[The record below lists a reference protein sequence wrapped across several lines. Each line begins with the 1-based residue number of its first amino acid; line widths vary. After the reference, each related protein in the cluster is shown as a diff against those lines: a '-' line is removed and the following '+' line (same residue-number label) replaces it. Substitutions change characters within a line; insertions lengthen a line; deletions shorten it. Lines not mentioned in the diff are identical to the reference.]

1 MSKKKERY
9 YVVERTVL
17 EKYQV
22 VASSKK
28 EALSKIEDP
37 YSVTVVRQTIT
48 TAAIVTGKQIGRAHV

>member
-9 YVVERTVL
+9 YFVERMVL

-28 EALSKIEDP
+28 EALSKIENP
-37 YSVTVVRQTIT
+37 SSVTVIRQTIT
-48 TAAIVTGKQIGRAHV
+48 SAE

>member
-37 YSVTVVRQTIT
+37 YSVTVFKQTIT
-48 TAAIVTGKQIGRAHV
+48 TSAE